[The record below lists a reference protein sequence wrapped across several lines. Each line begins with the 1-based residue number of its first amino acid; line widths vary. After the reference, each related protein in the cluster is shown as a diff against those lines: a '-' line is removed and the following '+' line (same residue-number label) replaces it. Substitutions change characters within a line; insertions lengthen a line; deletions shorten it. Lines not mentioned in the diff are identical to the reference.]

1 MVDICNKRNIKVD
14 EKVIVALMQRYFQ
27 FDEYN
32 EVFSLFET
40 IMNSGVKPSID
51 AWNIVIKAMTN
62 PSRIASFGGKAKQ
75 QELVQNFERTLQTIV
90 SSGVQFNGETVGAIV
105 SGYANF
111 GQFDKAQEYIDK
123 YAKGVKDNGAVISL
137 CNDGIL
143 RGLVYN
149 GKIEEA
155 ESKLKQF
162 METHLNTNLIPT
174 L

>member
-90 SSGVQFNGETVGAIV
+90 SSGTI
-105 SGYANF
+105 
-111 GQFDKAQEYIDK
+111 
-123 YAKGVKDNGAVISL
+123 
-137 CNDGIL
+137 
-143 RGLVYN
+143 
-149 GKIEEA
+149 
-155 ESKLKQF
+155 
-162 METHLNTNLIPT
+162 
-174 L
+174 

>member
-1 MVDICNKRNIKVD
+1 
-14 EKVIVALMQRYFQ
+14 MQRYFQ

-90 SSGVQFNGETVGAIV
+90 SSEYNLMVKLLVPSSVGMP
-105 SGYANF
+105 
-111 GQFDKAQEYIDK
+111 
-123 YAKGVKDNGAVISL
+123 
-137 CNDGIL
+137 IL
-143 RGLVYN
+143 DD
-149 GKIEEA
+149 
-155 ESKLKQF
+155 STKLKSI
-162 METHLNTNLIPT
+162 LINTPKVSRTTEL
-174 L
+174 